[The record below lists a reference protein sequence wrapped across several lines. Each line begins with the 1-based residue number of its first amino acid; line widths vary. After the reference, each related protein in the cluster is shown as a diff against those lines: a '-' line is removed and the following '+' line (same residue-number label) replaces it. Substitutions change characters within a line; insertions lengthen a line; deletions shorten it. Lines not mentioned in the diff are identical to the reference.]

1 MAKTDI
7 DSFNFQA
14 GRILARKYEV
24 ITRLGAGWEGEVYL
38 VSECTTGIE
47 RAAKFFFPQRNPKNK
62 NLLFYAKKLHKLR
75 QCPILIHYHTQDII
89 TFKNQPIS
97 FLVSDYVEGELL
109 SEFLSNQPGKRLDIF
124 QALHLLHALAKG
136 IENIHHLG
144 EYHGDLHTDNVMVRR
159 YGLGFDCKLLDMY
172 MWGAPKKTN
181 IHDDVVDLVRLFYDI
196 LGGKKYYAKLPDQ
209 AKNICSGLKR
219 TLILKKFRSAG
230 QLREH
235 LELLDWE

>member
-1 MAKTDI
+1 MAKSDI
-7 DSFNFQA
+7 DSFDFQT

-24 ITRLGAGWEGEVYL
+24 VARLGAGWEGEVYL
-38 VSECTTGIE
+38 VRECTTGIE
-47 RAAKFFFPQRNPKNK
+47 RAAKFFFPQRNPKNR

-89 TFKNQPIS
+89 SFKNQPIS
-97 FLVSDYVEGELL
+97 FLISDYVEGELL

-136 IENIHHLG
+136 MENIHYLG
-144 EYHGDLHTDNVMVRR
+144 EYHGDLHTENVMVRR

-172 MWGAPKKTN
+172 MCGAPKKAN

-196 LGGKKYYAKLPDQ
+196 VGGKKYYAKLPVQ
-209 AKNICSGLKR
+209 AKYICNGLKR

>member
-1 MAKTDI
+1 MPKTVI
-7 DSFNFQA
+7 SSFNFQA

-38 VSECTTGIE
+38 VCECSTGIE
-47 RAAKFFFPQRNPKNK
+47 RAAKFFFPQRNPKNR
-62 NLLFYAKKLHKLR
+62 NLIFYAKKLHKLR

-109 SEFLSNQPGKRLDIF
+109 SEFLLNQPGKRLDLF

-136 IENIHHLG
+136 IENIHHMG
-144 EYHGDLHTDNVMVRR
+144 EYHGDLHTENVMVRR

-172 MWGAPKKTN
+172 MWGAPKKAN
-181 IHDDVVDLVRLFYDI
+181 IHDDVVDLIRLFYDI
-196 LGGKKYYAKLPDQ
+196 VGGKKYYAKQPSQ
-209 AKNICSGLKR
+209 VKYICNGLKR

-235 LELLDWE
+235 LELLDWQ